1 MKKLFL
7 VLALAFAGI
16 FTANAQVWIGGSA
29 NATVNKEV
37 TKFGVAPEIGY
48 SFKAIPFTI
57 AVGANYGYYK
67 GTAPMVDENNLPVYD
82 ENGNPE
88 MIDVKLNPIVLSP
101 YIRYSVCTIK
111 NNEGVDKFAMF
122 LDLTGD
128 FGLKDCKGYR
138 VGLQPGIAWMATK
151 HWTAAFRFAF
161 IGYNNFEGTDVNGSP
176 IYGDKGFRF
185 DFASTT
191 GPTFG
196 LYYNF

>member
-7 VLALAFAGI
+7 VLALAFVGI

-29 NATVNKEV
+29 NATINKVV
-37 TKFGVAPEIGY
+37 TKFAIAPEVGY
-48 SFKAIPFTI
+48 SFTGSPWTI
-57 AVGANYGYYK
+57 AVGANYGFYK
-67 GTAPMVDENNLPVYD
+67 GTIATEQ
-82 ENGNPE
+82 NGTPTTTDGIINY
-88 MIDVKLNPIVLSP
+88 ITLSP
-101 YIRYSVCTIK
+101 YVRYSICNI
-111 NNEGVDKFAMF
+111 EKFALF
-122 LDLTGD
+122 IDLTGD

-161 IGYNNFEGTDVNGSP
+161 IGYNQLEGFDYLNNKNSL
-176 IYGDKGFRF
+176 YGDKGFRF
-185 DFASTT
+185 DFSATT